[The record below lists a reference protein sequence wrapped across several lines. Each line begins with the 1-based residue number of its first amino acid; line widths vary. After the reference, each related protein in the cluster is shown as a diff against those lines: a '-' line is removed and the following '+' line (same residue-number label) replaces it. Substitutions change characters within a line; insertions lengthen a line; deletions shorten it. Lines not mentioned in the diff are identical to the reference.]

1 MARLERPANL
11 DARMHRLTLFR
22 SVEDRW
28 ISGQRR
34 ASAAGCST
42 RLAPPER
49 DERVTYPSLASEGF
63 PGLLAIY
70 GMAEFVH
77 NVLRRGKALLGA
89 LIELLVT
96 PTP

>member
-1 MARLERPANL
+1 VARLERPANL

-49 DERVTYPSLASEGF
+49 DERVTYPSLASERL

-70 GMAEFVH
+70 GMAECVH
-77 NVLRRGKALLGA
+77 HVRRRGKTLLGA
-89 LIELLVT
+89 SIELLVT